1 VHVIDTSARSKV
13 RGSSTPG
20 AGDLAYVI
28 VADTLESRIEVCLAA
43 LKSYSLG
50 VLVARNGDEALGLI
64 RRFGAPVLLIVDL
77 SLPGPDGLAVIDAA
91 CHAGGRT
98 GIVAWST
105 IRGLRE
111 FAANQLRGDHVRVLR
126 GSTAPGVVQRAIVR
140 VLGSREVNDT
150 TTLRAERI
158 EEAMGAL
165 AAKAR
170 SICRTAGA
178 AVYLKPPDEGE
189 FRTAIKWDSDEA
201 IPQLQAEMPRVFDW
215 ILKTGDALVLPD
227 LPRQRKGT
235 PTLRLRDLRGL
246 IAVPIVSTEQQTI
259 GILLVFDVRPFKFDS
274 ADIDGLKALG
284 RGVSAA
290 SSSPAVE
297 GALPRP
303 RDVGSISAQVEPAA
317 AAPPLS
323 TPGSSAAVALLDRR
337 DGNLAIAREL
347 ARVRREQRSLSVILF
362 GVDSMSAVTAET
374 LRESHG
380 DLVATVAETL
390 TGAVRGSDLAIRWS
404 REELLV
410 VLAGLNADEARRVA
424 ERVRAAMQAGARY
437 PIAVSGGVAELLAED
452 TFESV
457 MARANEQAR
466 LAKARG
472 HNRVS

>member
-1 VHVIDTSARSKV
+1 VIDTSAWSKV
-13 RGSSTPG
+13 RGSLTPG
-20 AGDLAYVI
+20 TGDLAYVI

-77 SLPGPDGLAVIDAA
+77 SLPAPDGFAVIDAA

-126 GSTAPGVVQRAIVR
+126 GGAAPGVVQRAIVR

-150 TTLRAERI
+150 TTRRAEPI
-158 EEAMGAL
+158 EETMGAL

-178 AVYLKPPDEGE
+178 AVYLKPPDESE
-189 FRTAIKWDSDEA
+189 FRIALKWDSDEA
-201 IPQLQAEMPRVFDW
+201 VPQLQTEMPRVFDW

-246 IAVPIVSTEQQTI
+246 IAVPVVSTEQQTI
-259 GILLVFDVRPFKFDS
+259 GILVVFDVRQFKFDS
-274 ADIDGLKALG
+274 ADIDALKALG
-284 RGVSAA
+284 RGLSAA
-290 SSSPAVE
+290 SRSPAAVE
-297 GALPRP
+297 SALPSP
-303 RDVGSISAQVEPAA
+303 RDVVSISAQTEPAA
-317 AAPPLS
+317 PPPLS
-323 TPGSSAAVALLDRR
+323 TAGPAAVALLDRR

-424 ERVRAAMQAGARY
+424 ERVRAAMQAGARH
-437 PIAVSGGVAELLAED
+437 PVAVSGGVAELLAED
-452 TFESV
+452 TFETV
-457 MARANEQAR
+457 MARADEQAR